1 MTDIISLS
9 GLSERKGGGFQTGYE
24 VYSAEGVCPTL
35 LSHGGGY
42 GILTVI
48 EVEDERETDRKTD
61 ESANRVY
68 DKEGL
73 CPTIPTCAG
82 GGIQPKVIDVKQNFV
97 SDGNGGIA
105 TDCSPEIM
113 PETKQKTIEV
123 RYRIRKLTPR
133 ECGRL
138 MGVDDNDITKML
150 AVNSN
155 SQCYKQFGNS
165 IVVDCL
171 CALFRQL
178 NIKGVKPWNK
188 EIQR

>member
-1 MTDIISLS
+1 MDKVKVI
-9 GLSERKGGGFQTGYE
+9 GQMDN
-24 VYSAEGVCPTL
+24 TL
-35 LSHGGGY
+35 DG
-42 GILTVI
+42 TF
-48 EVEDERETDRKTD
+48 

-73 CPTIPTCAG
+73 CPTIPTCGG
-82 GGIQPKVIDVKQNFV
+82 GGIQPKVIDEKRNFV
-97 SDGNGGIA
+97 SDRNGGIT
-105 TDCSPEIM
+105 TDCSPEIKA
-113 PETKQKTIEV
+113 ETKAKTLEA

-150 AVNSN
+150 EVNSN

-165 IVVDCL
+165 IVVDWL

-178 NIKGVKPWNK
+178 NIKGVPKWNK
-188 EIQR
+188 E